1 MRAGVRRGQ
10 DASVQPLDPATAS
23 VAPDRDVAAFDE
35 RAAGYESGRLGRW
48 HLAIADRTAARALA
62 CQRAPRRVL
71 DVGCGTGYLLRR
83 LAAQVPDAGARF
95 VGVDLAPRMLQ
106 VAAGRA
112 GDPRLRFARAAAERL
127 PAAGATF
134 DLVVTTTSFDHWAD
148 QGAGLAE
155 CARVLAPGG
164 TLVLTDLFSAL
175 LRPTLRGARRG
186 KARTRG
192 RATALLTA
200 AGLTD
205 VTWHPC
211 YALILATVTASK
223 P

>member
-1 MRAGVRRGQ
+1 VAGSAGRPG
-10 DASVQPLDPATAS
+10 
-23 VAPDRDVAAFDE
+23 RDVAAFDE
-35 RAAGYESGRLGRW
+35 RAAGYESGRIGQW
-48 HLAIADRTAARALA
+48 HLEIADRTAARALA
-62 CQRAPRRVL
+62 CQPAPRRVL

-95 VGVDLAPRMLQ
+95 VGVDLAPRMLRA
-106 VAAGRA
+106 AAGRA

-127 PAAGATF
+127 PAADAAF
-134 DLVVTTTSFDHWAD
+134 DLVVSTTSFDHWAG
-148 QGAGLAE
+148 QGTGLAE

-175 LRPTLRGARRG
+175 LWPTLRGDRRD

-192 RATALLTA
+192 RATALLAA

-205 VTWHPC
+205 IGWHRC
-211 YALILATVTASK
+211 YGLIIATATATRR
-223 P
+223 

>member
-1 MRAGVRRGQ
+1 MAGSAGPQ
-10 DASVQPLDPATAS
+10 G
-23 VAPDRDVAAFDE
+23 RDVAAFDE
-35 RAAGYESGRLGRW
+35 RAAGYESGRLGQW
-48 HLAIADRTAARALA
+48 HLEIADRTAARALA

-95 VGVDLAPRMLQ
+95 VGVDLAPRMLR

-127 PAAGATF
+127 PAADAAF
-134 DLVVTTTSFDHWAD
+134 DLVVSTTSFDHWAG
-148 QGAGLAE
+148 QGTGLAE

-175 LRPTLRGARRG
+175 LWPTLRGDRRG

-192 RATALLTA
+192 RATALLAA

-205 VTWHPC
+205 IEWHRC
-211 YALILATVTASK
+211 YGLIIATATATRR
-223 P
+223 

>member
-1 MRAGVRRGQ
+1 VGSAGPQG
-10 DASVQPLDPATAS
+10 
-23 VAPDRDVAAFDE
+23 RDVAAFDE
-35 RAAGYESGRLGRW
+35 RAAGYESGRLGQW
-48 HLAIADRTAARALA
+48 HLEIADRTAARALA

-95 VGVDLAPRMLQ
+95 VGVDLAPRMLR

-127 PAAGATF
+127 PAADAAF
-134 DLVVTTTSFDHWAD
+134 DLVVSTTSFDHWAD
-148 QGAGLAE
+148 QGTGLAE

-175 LRPTLRGARRG
+175 LWPTLRGDRRD

-192 RATALLTA
+192 RATALLAA

-205 VTWHPC
+205 IEWHRC
-211 YALILATVTASK
+211 YGLIIATATATRR
-223 P
+223 